1 MSAVQHG
8 LLLLNIRSVTLVQLD
23 SLWSN
28 YKIRA
33 QKMDTLG
40 KDLNISA
47 HFCIILSC
55 FQVQVDEVVICEFIP
70 CSRKREMNNKAE
82 G

>member
-1 MSAVQHG
+1 
-8 LLLLNIRSVTLVQLD
+8 
-23 SLWSN
+23 
-28 YKIRA
+28 
-33 QKMDTLG
+33 MDTLG

-47 HFCIILSC
+47 HFRIILSC

-82 G
+82 R